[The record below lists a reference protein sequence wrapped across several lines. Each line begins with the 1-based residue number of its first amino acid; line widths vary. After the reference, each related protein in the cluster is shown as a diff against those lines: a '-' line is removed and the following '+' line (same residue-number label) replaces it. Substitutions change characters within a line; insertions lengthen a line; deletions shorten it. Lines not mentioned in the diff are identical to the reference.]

1 LPLQLDHGPIFNSWG
16 VTDRLG
22 YARRF
27 AVVSYPVSGLLC
39 LAGIEHADG
48 WGDGLL
54 HDITSILRQRW
65 LPAAWGMSIGCR
77 VAENAVLPHEVSL
90 TKRSAFA
97 DTRLLAVGADAMST
111 FELLAEAAPDAS
123 PM

>member
-27 AVVSYPVSGLLC
+27 AVVSYPVSGLL
-39 LAGIEHADG
+39 
-48 WGDGLL
+48 
-54 HDITSILRQRW
+54 
-65 LPAAWGMSIGCR
+65 
-77 VAENAVLPHEVSL
+77 
-90 TKRSAFA
+90 
-97 DTRLLAVGADAMST
+97 AVGADAMST